1 MSKQKVKTVSTL
13 RVALPKANFIIFALV
28 MVSELSAEAPCYR
41 YRNVL
46 GYLFWF
52 STNNK
57 DKKYIA

>member
-13 RVALPKANFIIFALV
+13 RVALPKANFTSFV
-28 MVSELSAEAPCYR
+28 SEMVSQLSAEAPCYR

-46 GYLFWF
+46 GYLLWL